1 MEKVSVNHID
11 VDGNAAIHYA
21 AASGL
26 LQCVEKLV
34 LLGAIISIVNKG
46 NITCCEMA
54 DEKDHKPLALMLELA
69 LVFQPV
75 DESMLAF
82 DSFQFDFDGVPGKV
96 LLSTVSLTLGGVNDF
111 IEDAIRFVGELHDS
125 FYVCIFCL
133 FNTATCTQVKW
144 WVATSSSTAAAPRC
158 CWRLP
163 TGTWKHWYSSMWRT
177 QKRC

>member
-1 MEKVSVNHID
+1 VDELVNWNGFFKLLDGSEQPMEKVSVNHID

-54 DEKDHKPLALMLELA
+54 DEKGHKPLALMLELA

-82 DSFQFDFDGVPGKV
+82 DSFQFDFDYAVPGKV

-111 IEDAIRFVGELHDS
+111 IEDAIRFVGEWTLLLCFTRS
-125 FYVCIFCL
+125 ACL
-133 FNTATCTQVKW
+133 
-144 WVATSSSTAAAPRC
+144 
-158 CWRLP
+158 
-163 TGTWKHWYSSMWRT
+163 
-177 QKRC
+177 